1 MATRTPVTLFLNDM
15 KVGYITMDLGDLTDP
30 EEIKTQVNNHMAL
43 TGSTVKFDRFEKDEN
58 GWNAYG
64 NF

>member
-15 KVGYITMDLGDLTDP
+15 KVGSTSMDLGDLTDP
-30 EEIKTQVNNHMAL
+30 EDIKAQVNNHMAL
-43 TGSTVKFDRFEKDEN
+43 TGSSVKFDRFEKDGD